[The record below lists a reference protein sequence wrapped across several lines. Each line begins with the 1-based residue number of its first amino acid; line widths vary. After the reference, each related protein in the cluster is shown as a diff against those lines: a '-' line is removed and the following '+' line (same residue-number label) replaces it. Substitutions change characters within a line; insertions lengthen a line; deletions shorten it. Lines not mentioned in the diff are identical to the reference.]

1 MNFVILHITQCEDV
15 VCIAKHPLCAC
26 RKIQHENS
34 FEPCNDRGEGGAAW
48 LSRAQLCLQLALW
61 KENSLL
67 TSEVH
72 LLAGLLRDTEHYS
85 INPEINLNL
94 ADFVKARRAAAS
106 SHTIT
111 FLPFMGRG
119 GI

>member
-1 MNFVILHITQCEDV
+1 M
-15 VCIAKHPLCAC
+15 
-26 RKIQHENS
+26 KIHLKPYS
-34 FEPCNDRGEGGAAW
+34 DRGKGGAAW

-67 TSEVH
+67 TSEMH

-94 ADFVKARRAAAS
+94 ADFVKARRAAES
-106 SHTIT
+106 SHAIT
-111 FLPFMGRG
+111 ARGKG